1 MIHDLL
7 DYAQI
12 KAGKFRKNI
21 STFNIRDVIEE
32 VVSIQRSK
40 AQAKGIDL
48 PIEFVNIAV
57 SHEAYQRNHLID
69 GKISPMIK
77 SDK

>member
-1 MIHDLL
+1 ML

-21 STFNIRDVIEE
+21 TTFNIRDVIEQ

-40 AQAKGIDL
+40 ARAKGIDM
-48 PIEFVNIAV
+48 PIEYKNIAA
-57 SHEAYQRNHLID
+57 SHEDYQRNHLID
-69 GKISPMIK
+69 GKKSPMIK